1 MNDGH
6 KHQNVLQTAERIADT
21 FQMLALKP
29 RIEAC
34 RQILAQGDTVDV
46 GVFGRY
52 KSGKSSLLNA
62 LACREVLP
70 VGVLPVTAVLTRLRY
85 GVGEAG
91 MIRHLDGTEEPVPV
105 NEIAGYV
112 SETNNPANAK
122 RVSVVHVQL
131 ASLRAYDG
139 LEFIDTPGTGS
150 VFEHN
155 SKVSL
160 DWVSYVGVALL
171 AVSVDHPI
179 SEDDISFIE
188 ELQKHTPRI
197 VIVLTKAD
205 RLDGEELS
213 EVVSFSQQHVSRRFG
228 FQFPVLPFSAL
239 PESAC
244 PRAAEWRAALDQ
256 QVLLPL
262 CKNRG
267 SEQAAIITHK
277 CRGLLRECEGLLIVA
292 LRAAERS
299 ENERER
305 VKAYVL
311 GEQNSLQF
319 LQKEL
324 RLFAH
329 DLTSNMIE
337 RLSRHLLRFQRTLT
351 RSSKDRFREQWEG
364 WWMNLRD
371 LTRAFEGW
379 LRVELTDI
387 LRRLSDSERANLLAP
402 LQEAETGLGRIVGGF
417 RERLSLRI
425 RETLNVELADDE
437 HSIRVVTSDSP
448 DISVGRVFDTPW
460 DSLWF
465 IIPVPILRP
474 VIRRHF
480 VRQIHWEMEKNLSR
494 LAAQWSERINR
505 SITEAVAR
513 EEQYVDNEIATVLSI
528 LSQRESQAPSIRHAL
543 DETNALSTTL
553 REKQHEP

>member
-1 MNDGH
+1 MNDRH
-6 KHQNVLQTAERIADT
+6 EHRNVLHAVERIADT

-34 RQILAQGDTVDV
+34 RQILTQGDTVDV

-62 LACREVLP
+62 LARREVLP
-70 VGVLPVTAVLTRLRY
+70 VGVLPVTAILTRLRY
-85 GVGEAG
+85 GVGEIAR
-91 MIRHLDGTEEPVPV
+91 IRHLDGTEEPVPL

-122 RVSVVHVQL
+122 RVSIVHIELV
-131 ASLRAYDG
+131 SLRPYEG

-150 VFEHN
+150 IFEHN
-155 SKVSL
+155 SQVSL
-160 DWVSYVGVALL
+160 DWVPYVGVALL
-171 AVSVDHPI
+171 AISVDHPI

-197 VIVLTKAD
+197 VVVLTKAD
-205 RLDGEELS
+205 RLSREELA
-213 EVVSFSQQHVSRRFG
+213 EVVSFSQAHLSERFG
-228 FQFPVLPFSAL
+228 SRFPILPFSSL

-244 PRAAEWRAALDQ
+244 PYAAIWRATLDEQ
-256 QVLLPL
+256 ILLPL
-262 CKNRG
+262 CRNRG
-267 SEQAAIITHK
+267 HEQGAVIAHK
-277 CRGLLRECEGLLIVA
+277 CRGLLKECAGLLSVA
-292 LRAAERS
+292 LRSAEQS
-299 ENERER
+299 EDERER

-311 GEQNSLQF
+311 GEQNSLPF

-329 DLTSNMIE
+329 DLTSNMID
-337 RLSRHLLRFQRTLT
+337 RLSRHLLTFQKTLT
-351 RSSKDRFREQWEG
+351 RRSKDRFQQQWAG

-371 LTRAFEGW
+371 LTSAFEGW
-379 LRVELTDI
+379 LRSELTDI
-387 LRRLSDSERANLLAP
+387 LRRLSESERENLLAP
-402 LQEAETGLGRIVGGF
+402 LWEAETGLGRIVGGF

-437 HSIRVVTSDSP
+437 HSIRVVTPDSP

-460 DSLWF
+460 DTLWF

-480 VRQIHWEMEKNLSR
+480 VRQIHWEIEKNLSR

-513 EEQYVDNEIATVLSI
+513 EEKYVDTEIATALSI
-528 LSQRESQAPSIRHAL
+528 LSQRESHVPSIRQAL
-543 DETNALSTTL
+543 DETNALSRRLQEET
-553 REKQHEP
+553 HEP